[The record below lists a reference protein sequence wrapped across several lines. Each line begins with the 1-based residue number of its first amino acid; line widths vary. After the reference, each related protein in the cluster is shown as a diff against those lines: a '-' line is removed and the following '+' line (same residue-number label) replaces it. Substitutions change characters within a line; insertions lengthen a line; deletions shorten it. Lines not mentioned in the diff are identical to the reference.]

1 MSRGSW
7 SGIESIKPSMRGN
20 YLRGRRRGAE
30 SRPAHKRTARAET
43 RAGTEFPT
51 SGYEP
56 AEQILNEILRSAMEV
71 TGAVQGFILVS
82 REGSVLE
89 VAGSRNL
96 RPSEVVDVVLARAA
110 APVHSALREG
120 RMAAADDKGRALPI
134 FDGYFETNTPA
145 VLCVPLDLGLRQS
158 GALCILRHPGARK
171 LSELDLEIVQALA
184 EQAALA
190 IGAACHQT
198 ALTRLEASLSAFS
211 PPLMPS
217 HA

>member
-1 MSRGSW
+1 MNRGTWLGTDKLFQSPS
-7 SGIESIKPSMRGN
+7 SG
-20 YLRGRRRGAE
+20 YTRGRRRASDTRKSKKPVLRPDTQGGAQ
-30 SRPAHKRTARAET
+30 
-43 RAGTEFPT
+43 FLT

-56 AEQILNEILRSAMEV
+56 AEQILADIMRSAMEV
-71 TGAVQGFILVS
+71 TGAAQGFILVS

-89 VAGSRNL
+89 VAGTRNL

-110 APVHSALREG
+110 SPLHTALREG
-120 RMAAADDKGRALPI
+120 RPAAADDQGRALPI
-134 FDGYFETNTPA
+134 FDGFFEQNTPA
-145 VLCVPLDLGLRQS
+145 VLCVPLDLGLRQT

-198 ALTRLEASLSAFS
+198 ALTRLEASLSGLVPA
-211 PPLMPS
+211 